1 MGNIMKLFSFF
12 DFGKNKRKAI
22 ASTTPK
28 NKIIYHDEFRLMGT
42 NYHKQEAFAA
52 ADYLSGYEHYFGK
65 TGKELKSYLQRSLKP
80 VYKYNKLKTVD
91 VLLQREPT
99 NPHDKNAVKVLINNT
114 FVGYLPAEIAKR
126 FSSCIG
132 NPKYRY
138 DAILT
143 GRGGPYKTLSSNLE
157 KVVTQQKELYFEL
170 NLTIWHIK

>member
-1 MGNIMKLFSFF
+1 MGLLSFLG
-12 DFGKNKRKAI
+12 FGNSKKKSANRNTAI
-22 ASTTPK
+22 QKSR
-28 NKIIYHDEFRLMGT
+28 IIYHDEFRLMGT

-80 VYKYNKLKTVD
+80 VYKYNKLKTID

-99 NPHDKNAVKVLINNT
+99 NSHDKNAVKVLINDT

-170 NLTIWHIK
+170 DLTIWHIK

>member
-1 MGNIMKLFSFF
+1 MGLLSFLG
-12 DFGKNKRKAI
+12 FGKSKQKA
-22 ASTTPK
+22 ANRNTVVQK
-28 NKIIYHDEFRLMGT
+28 NRIIYHDEFRLMGT

-52 ADYLSGYEHYFGK
+52 ADYLSGHEHYFGK
-65 TGKELKSYLQRSLKP
+65 TDKELKSYMQRTLKP
-80 VYKYNKLKTVD
+80 VYKYNELKTID

-99 NPHDKNAVKVLINNT
+99 NPNDKNAVKVLINNT

-143 GRGGPYKTLSSNLE
+143 GWGGPYKTLSSNLE
-157 KVVTQQKELYFEL
+157 KIVTREKELYFNL
-170 NLTIWHIK
+170 DLTIWHLK

>member
-1 MGNIMKLFSFF
+1 MGLLSFLGF
-12 DFGKNKRKAI
+12 ENSKKKSANRNTAIQKAR
-22 ASTTPK
+22 
-28 NKIIYHDEFRLMGT
+28 IIYHDEFRLMGT

-99 NPHDKNAVKVLINNT
+99 NPHDKNAVKVLINDT

-170 NLTIWHIK
+170 DLTIWHIK